1 MIARRTVLVGIAA
14 LSAAPALAQNVQ
26 LISPTEAHAGLREGR
41 FALVDV
47 RTPGEWSDGGIAE
60 GAETIAMQ
68 DPALGAKL
76 DALTG
81 GDRSAPIA
89 LICRTGARSG
99 AVAAAMAKAG
109 YTNVYSVAGGMLGS
123 SEGPG
128 WKRSGLPT
136 EAKK

>member
-1 MIARRTVLVGIAA
+1 MIRRTVL
-14 LSAAPALAQNVQ
+14 
-26 LISPTEAHAGLREGR
+26 AGLLALCAIPAFAEDVRLITPPDAYSALNEGKI
-41 FALVDV
+41 ALVDV
-47 RTPGEWSDGGIAE
+47 RTPGEWAEDGIAE

-68 DPALGAKL
+68 DPEIGAKL

-99 AVAAAMAKAG
+99 AVAAAMARAG

-123 SEGPG
+123 AEGPG
-128 WKRSGLPT
+128 WKRSGLPV